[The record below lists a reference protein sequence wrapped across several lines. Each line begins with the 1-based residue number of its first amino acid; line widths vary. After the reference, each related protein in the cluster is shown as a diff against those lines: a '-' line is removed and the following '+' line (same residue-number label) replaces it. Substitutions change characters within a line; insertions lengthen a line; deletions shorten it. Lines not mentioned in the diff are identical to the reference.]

1 MGLQCKRN
9 NNTMEIK
16 KKNNGIKRT
25 DREKENWQILFD
37 QIVKGNVIPVIGPEI
52 VELGGKTSTQTII
65 NAFADACGIE
75 EDEVNS
81 FSQLVFDSRF
91 KHEFEGE
98 EIHSLINENI
108 DNIVE
113 SYASK
118 DDNVLLRKFLSIP
131 YFPFVIT
138 TVFDPTVENIMREIY
153 GNDLQVKCFRN
164 DPDKNVDIDI
174 DINNGDATKTPTI
187 YYMFG
192 KADSKSDS
200 FVVTDTDILKFSR
213 TWMLPKSIDSKAKP
227 SKLSSVLSNNY
238 LLVVGNN
245 YQDWLFRFIWYA
257 LKDDG
262 FGAEKARKSANKEI
276 IMPGGMYTHPAKDT
290 KLIEFLNHVN
300 TFTQPGLELT
310 DFVNRIIEGVKAAE
324 EEKRAK
330 EARNKYDIGDTVPKM
345 GTDVFISYSRG
356 DKYIVQDLH
365 RILVDKGLHVWY
377 DMNSLHKGQDFM
389 NQIRNAI
396 KNSTFFVPILT
407 DTIIKQAHEEH
418 PYRLEWKYAV
428 EHINLIGGNPYCFP
442 FFAEGFNM
450 DDIVAAVPD
459 DLKRH
464 DAFSFNQDNIKEK
477 AEELADYLLAE
488 IERRENGKR

>member
-1 MGLQCKRN
+1 
-9 NNTMEIK
+9 MEIK

-75 EDEVNS
+75 EDGVNS
-81 FSQLVFDSRF
+81 FSQLIHHERF
-91 KHEFEGE
+91 MNEFRGE
-98 EIHSLINENI
+98 EIHSLLNENI
-108 DNIVE
+108 GNIVD
-113 SYASK
+113 SYSNK
-118 DDNVLLRKFLSIP
+118 EDNTLLRKFLSIP

-138 TVFDPTVENIMREIY
+138 TLCDPIIEKVMREIH
-153 GNDLQVKCFRN
+153 GEELLVKCFRN
-164 DPDKNVDIDI
+164 DPNKNDDIL
-174 DINNGDATKTPTI
+174 NGDATKTPTI

-192 KADSKSDS
+192 KADGESDS

-213 TWMLPKSIDSKAKP
+213 TWMLPKSIDSDAKP
-227 SKLSSVLSNNY
+227 SFLSNVLSNHY

-262 FGAEKARKSANKEI
+262 FGAEKTKKSANKEI
-276 IMPGGMYTHPAKDT
+276 IMPGGMYTHPDKDK
-290 KLIEFLNHVN
+290 KLIDFLNHVN

-310 DFVNRIIEGVKAAE
+310 DFVNRIIKGVKAAE
-324 EEKRAK
+324 EEKRSLEAK
-330 EARNKYDIGDTVPKM
+330 DKYDVGNTVPKM
-345 GTDVFISYSRG
+345 GTDVFISYSHG
-356 DKYIVQDLH
+356 DKRIVQELH

-377 DMNSLHKGQDFM
+377 DKNSLHKGQDFM
-389 NQIRNAI
+389 KQIRAAI
-396 KNSTFFVPILT
+396 KNSTFFVPVLT
-407 DTIIKQAHEEH
+407 DTIIKQANEEH
-418 PYRLEWKYAV
+418 PYRLEWKCAV

-442 FFAEGFNM
+442 FFEEGFNM
-450 DDIVAAVPD
+450 DDLVADVPD

-464 DAFSFNQDNIKEK
+464 DAFSFNDNNIKEK

-488 IERRENGKR
+488 IERRKNDTRR

>member
-1 MGLQCKRN
+1 
-9 NNTMEIK
+9 MEIK
-16 KKNNGIKRT
+16 KKNNGIIRT

-52 VELGGKTSTQTII
+52 VELGGKSSTQTII
-65 NAFADACGIE
+65 NAFADACGIG

-113 SYASK
+113 SYTSK

-153 GNDLQVKCFRN
+153 GNDLQVRCFRN
-164 DPDKNVDIDI
+164 DPNKNDDIA
-174 DINNGDATKTPTI
+174 NGDATKTPTI

-192 KADSKSDS
+192 KADGKSDS

-213 TWMLPKSIDSKAKP
+213 TWMLPKDSNSKAKP
-227 SKLSSVLSNNY
+227 SVLSSVLSKYY
-238 LLVVGNN
+238 LLVIGSN
-245 YQDWLFRFIWYA
+245 YQDWLFRFFWYA
-257 LKDDG
+257 MKDDG
-262 FGAEKARKSANKEI
+262 FGVAKSKKSENREVL
-276 IMPGGMYTHPAKDT
+276 MPGGMYTHPDKDA
-290 KLIEFLNHVN
+290 KLIDFLNHVN
-300 TFTQPGLELT
+300 TFTQAGLNLNEFI
-310 DFVNRIIEGVKAAE
+310 DRIIEGVKDTE
-324 EEKRAK
+324 ELMRSK
-330 EARNKYDIGDTVPKM
+330 EAKDKYDIVNTVPKM

-356 DKYIVQDLH
+356 DKHIVQELH

-377 DMNSLHKGQDFM
+377 DMNSLRKGQDFM
-389 NQIRNAI
+389 NQIRDAI

-407 DTIIKQAHEEH
+407 DTIIKQANEEH

-428 EHINLIGGNPYCFP
+428 EHINLVGGNPYCFP
-442 FFAEGFNM
+442 FLDEKFNM

-464 DAFSFNQDNIKEK
+464 DAFSFNESNIKIK

-488 IERRENGKR
+488 IERRKNGKQ